1 MSTRRV
7 KIVNMVNKTV
17 GVRLPE
23 YGVNKKWS
31 MKGQPQMIDYDIV
44 EQLLWHEG
52 FRRMIDRGIL
62 YIEDMKDKIDLG
74 LEPEG
79 AEEPENIIVLKDN
92 QIKELLTTT
101 PFIVFKKEIEKLT
114 QTQVREIVNYAI
126 ANELVD
132 VNKVSYL
139 KDLTGLDIMKSIS
152 INHDI
157 KKAEEEEAKSAQR

>member
-7 KIVNMVNKTV
+7 KIVSMVNKTV

-79 AEEPENIIVLKDN
+79 AEEPENIIVLKDS

-114 QTQVREIVNYAI
+114 QTQVREIV
-126 ANELVD
+126 NELVD

>member
-1 MSTRRV
+1 MAQRMV
-7 KIVNMVNKTV
+7 KVQNMVNKTV
-17 GVRLPE
+17 SIKKPE
-23 YGVNKKWS
+23 YGINRRWTQ
-31 MKGQPQMIDYDIV
+31 KGQIIPLPYEAV
-44 EQLLWHEG
+44 EQMLWDNG
-52 FRRMIDRGIL
+52 VRVMIDRGIL
-62 YIEDMKDKIDLG
+62 YIPDMKDKIDLG

-126 ANELVD
+126 VNELVD